1 MSTVQ
6 HTLRLPR
13 ALDQALRKHAAAR
26 ELTPYAFLQL
36 CVRSGLASAIE
47 ERGQTP
53 RLNEIARELGALSA
67 RLAHVE
73 RLTERTLY
81 VACAAYVYARA
92 AAPARVDD
100 TQLSDDITAAFQRQL
115 SHAGDAS

>member
-13 ALDQALRKHAAAR
+13 ALDQALRKQASAR
-26 ELTPYAFLQL
+26 GLTPYALLQL
-36 CVRSGLASAIE
+36 CVRTGLACVIE
-47 ERGQTP
+47 ERGQSP
-53 RLNEIARELGALSA
+53 LLNDMAREIGTLSA
-67 RLAHVE
+67 RVVHVE
-73 RLTERTLY
+73 RLAERTLY

-92 AAPARVDD
+92 AAPSRVDD

-115 SHAGDAS
+115 SHIGDAS